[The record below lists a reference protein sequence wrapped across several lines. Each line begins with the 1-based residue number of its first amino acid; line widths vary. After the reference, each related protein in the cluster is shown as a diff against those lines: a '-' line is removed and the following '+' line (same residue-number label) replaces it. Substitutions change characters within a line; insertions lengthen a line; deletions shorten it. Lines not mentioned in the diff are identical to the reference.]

1 MENSIASIQPK
12 SKKKTIAIVVVVLV
26 VFAALFVCML
36 LMYQSESQAV
46 VTELKQDSAQV
57 TISVRTYSVDPVK
70 GETAMRLQ
78 FDPNDGLLTDG
89 VLSKDTIL
97 DFNSATGKTTL
108 TFKKG
113 ERMSPQDI
121 TLDTYGNVG
130 AYPFDTHEA
139 VPYFMLYSS
148 EKADGSDTQEYTPI
162 PFTIDYSST
171 APGYRIDA
179 SEQEG
184 KEPGYVPMDLMISR
198 SASATVFAIF
208 IMALELLLAFS
219 AAVVLYVWLRG
230 RKIEVSMFG
239 WMGALLFALVP
250 LRNAMPAVPPI
261 GVLSDFIS
269 FFWAEIIVAVS
280 LAIGVLTWFKRG
292 SVDGNPK

>member
-1 MENSIASIQPK
+1 MENIESIQPK
-12 SKKKTIAIVVVVLV
+12 SRKKTVAIVIVVLV

-36 LMYQSESQAV
+36 LMYQTESQAV
-46 VTELKQDSAQV
+46 VTEFKQDSAQV
-57 TISVRTYSVDPVK
+57 TISARTYSVDPVK

-78 FDPNDGLLTDG
+78 FDPSDDLLTDG
-89 VLSKDTIL
+89 VLSKDIVL
-97 DFNSATGKTTL
+97 DFNSASGKSTI

-139 VPYFMLYSS
+139 IPYFMLYSS
-148 EKADGSDTQEYTPI
+148 GQAEGSDTPEYAPV
-162 PFTIDYSST
+162 PFSIDYSST
-171 APGYRIDA
+171 APGYKVDA
-179 SEQEG
+179 TEQEG
-184 KEPGYVPMDLMISR
+184 KEAGFLPMDLMISR
-198 SASATVFAIF
+198 SASASVFAIF
-208 IMALELLLAFS
+208 IMALEWLLAFS
-219 AAVVLYVWLRG
+219 AAAVLYIWLHG

-269 FFWAEIIVAVS
+269 FFWAEIIVAVG
-280 LAIGVLTWFKRG
+280 LVIGVLTWLKRG
-292 SVDGNPK
+292 SAAGNVK